1 MLADN
6 AIARQGGAM
15 SSVEEHAS
23 VLAVDDD
30 ARSLTALQGLLSDM
44 PFRVVT
50 AKSGEEALRCLLK
63 QDFAV
68 ILLDARMPGMDGF
81 EAARLIRERERSR
94 HTPIIFLTGA
104 YEDTPSMTRGYE
116 AGAVDYIVKPL
127 RPEVLKSKI
136 SVFVDLHRKN
146 AALVQEIKERAA
158 AEKHLRSSEESLRAL
173 AAHLHSVR
181 EEEWTRIAR
190 DFHDHL
196 AQALTGLKMD
206 LSWIVSR
213 LPNESQALRE
223 RAQSMSDLIDATMQS
238 VQQTVSRLRLDILD
252 ELGLTAAIEWQAE
265 EFQRRSGLRCHVS
278 LPVETLQLD
287 QERSTAL
294 FRIFQELLTNVA
306 RHARATRVAVAL
318 RNESGRVVLS
328 VEDNGRGIEAEVA
341 RSPKS
346 LGLVGVRE
354 RVLPYDGRV
363 EVQGVRGKGTV
374 VRVSVPRGRGFSGA
388 S

>member
-1 MLADN
+1 
-6 AIARQGGAM
+6 M

-146 AALVQEIKERAA
+146 AALVQEIRERTA
-158 AEKHLRSSEESLRAL
+158 AEKDLRSSQESLRAL

-238 VQQTVSRLRLDILD
+238 VQQMVSRLRLDILD
-252 ELGLTAAIEWQAE
+252 ELGLTAAIEWQAQ

-306 RHARATRVAVAL
+306 RHSGATRVEVAL
-318 RNESGRVVLS
+318 RNESGRVVLC

-363 EVQGVRGKGTV
+363 EVQGTRGKGTV
-374 VRVSVPRGRGFSGA
+374 VKVSVPRGRGFSGA

>member
-1 MLADN
+1 
-6 AIARQGGAM
+6 M

-44 PFRVVT
+44 PFRVVA

-63 QDFAV
+63 EDFAV

-81 EAARLIRERERSR
+81 EVARLIRERERSR

-146 AALVQEIKERAA
+146 AALVQEIKERTA

-173 AAHLHSVR
+173 AVHLHSVR

-238 VQQTVSRLRLDILD
+238 VQQIVSRLRLDILD
-252 ELGLTAAIEWQAE
+252 QLGLAAAIEWQAE
-265 EFQRRSGLRCHVS
+265 EFQRRSGLRCQVS
-278 LPVETLQLD
+278 LPVEALQLD
-287 QERSTAL
+287 RERSTAL

-306 RHARATRVAVAL
+306 RHAGATRVTVAL
-318 RNESGRVVLS
+318 RNESGRVVLT
-328 VEDNGRGIEAEVA
+328 VEDNGRGIDAEVA

-354 RVLPYDGRV
+354 RVLPYGGRV
-363 EVQGVRGKGTV
+363 EVQGIRGKGTL
-374 VRVSVPRGRGFSGA
+374 VRVSVPKG
-388 S
+388 

>member
-1 MLADN
+1 
-6 AIARQGGAM
+6 M
-15 SSVEEHAS
+15 SLVNGQAN

-30 ARSLTALQGLLSDM
+30 PRNLTALQGLLGDM
-44 PFRVVT
+44 PLQVVT

-136 SVFVDLHRKN
+136 SVFVDLYRKN
-146 AALVQEIKERAA
+146 AALIEEVNERTV
-158 AEKHLRSSEESLRAL
+158 AERHLKTSQESLRAL

-190 DFHDHL
+190 EFHDHL
-196 AQALTGLKMD
+196 AQALTSLKMD
-206 LSWIVSR
+206 LSWITAR
-213 LPNESQALRE
+213 LPEEEGALRE
-223 RAQSMSDLIDATMQS
+223 RAQSMSDLIDATIGS
-238 VQQTVSRLRLDILD
+238 VQQLVSRLRPDVL
-252 ELGLTAAIEWQAE
+252 EQLGLSAAISWQAD
-265 EFQRRSGLRCHVS
+265 EFQRRSGIRCHAAVPDD
-278 LPVETLQLD
+278 LEID
-287 QERSTAL
+287 QDRALAL

-306 RHARATRVAVAL
+306 RHARATRVGVTVRSEL
-318 RNESGRVVLS
+318 GRVVLAI
-328 VEDNGRGIEAEVA
+328 EDNGCGIEAGVA
-341 RSPKS
+341 DSPKS
-346 LGLVGVRE
+346 LGLMGVRE
-354 RVLPYDGRV
+354 RVLPFGGRV
-363 EVQGVRGKGTV
+363 EVQGT
-374 VRVSVPRGRGFSGA
+374 RGRGTLVRVTVPRM
-388 S
+388 